1 MLIDGT
7 QKNAPREFI
16 PLSVPEISGREWDY
30 VKECLDTGWVSS
42 VGAFVDRFEQGL
54 AARVGVPFAVAT
66 VNGTSALHTAL
77 LAAGVEPEDEVL
89 VSDLTFIAPVNAIR
103 YAGAH
108 PVLVDAEPD
117 HWQMDP
123 ELVKDF
129 LEKGCDS
136 KDGVLRNRTSGRRV
150 RGLLPVDVL
159 GHPVD
164 LDPLLELARRFDLRL
179 VEDAT
184 ESLGALYKGRPVG
197 GDAELACISFNGNKV
212 ITTGGGGMILSRR
225 EDWARRCKY
234 LSTQAKDDPIEFVH
248 GEVGYNYRLTNVL
261 AALGCAQLERLE
273 DFVESK
279 RRIAATYL
287 RELPAI
293 PGLECNREAPWGRS
307 IFWMFTVLVDEKAFG
322 MDSRALIHHLGE
334 RNIQARPLWQPM
346 HLSPA
351 HRNCQALGGDVS
363 ARLNRLGVS
372 IPCSVGLGAEDQE
385 RVIRTIEGAA
395 RARS

>member
-7 QKNAPREFI
+7 QKSAPQDFI

-42 VGAFVDRFEQGL
+42 VGTFVDRFEQGL

-66 VNGTSALHTAL
+66 VNGTSALHMAL

-103 YAGAH
+103 YVGAH
-108 PVLVDAEPD
+108 PILVDAESD
-117 HWQMDP
+117 YWQMDP
-123 ELVKDF
+123 ERVKDF

-136 KDGVLRNRTSGRRV
+136 KGGVLRNRTTGRRV

-164 LDPLLELARRFDLRL
+164 LAPLLELARRFDLRL

-184 ESLGALYKGRPVG
+184 ESLGALYRGRPVG
-197 GDAELACISFNGNKV
+197 GNAELACISFNGNKV

-261 AALGCAQLERLE
+261 AALGCAQLERLD
-273 DFVESK
+273 DFVEIK

-293 PGLECNREAPWGRS
+293 PGLECNREASWGRS
-307 IFWMFTVLVDEKAFG
+307 IFWMFTVLVD
-322 MDSRALIHHLGE
+322 S
-334 RNIQARPLWQPM
+334 
-346 HLSPA
+346 
-351 HRNCQALGGDVS
+351 
-363 ARLNRLGVS
+363 
-372 IPCSVGLGAEDQE
+372 
-385 RVIRTIEGAA
+385 
-395 RARS
+395 